1 FLSAYAVAF
10 VLFLYLPIVLVVL
23 FAFNESS
30 FVGFPITGLTTS
42 WFGVVFDNPDVI
54 AAFWTSLEVAAWA
67 VSIAL
72 LVGVPAAGQLA
83 RPGARRPD
91 LRLATLTLPLL
102 VPPVVLGLGIIIGL
116 NAVGVARGFYLIVL
130 GHVLLI
136 LPVVV
141 LVVVARLEGMD
152 HNQELAAM
160 DLGATPLRALISVT
174 VPQAFPAI
182 VAAAMLGFAL
192 SMDEFI
198 LTFLV
203 TSTTTTLPLY
213 VYSSLRF
220 QIDPSLD
227 AISTLILLASVL
239 VTLVA
244 AAVFLGSRSIRER
257 SRSLWK
263 ASSSAPASK

>member
-1 FLSAYAVAF
+1 M
-10 VLFLYLPIVLVVL
+10 
-23 FAFNESS
+23 
-30 FVGFPITGLTTS
+30 
-42 WFGVVFDNPDVI
+42 
-54 AAFWTSLEVAAWA
+54 
-67 VSIAL
+67 
-72 LVGVPAAGQLA
+72 
-83 RPGARRPD
+83 
-91 LRLATLTLPLL
+91 
-102 VPPVVLGLGIIIGL
+102 
-116 NAVGVARGFYLIVL
+116 ARGFYLIVL

-257 SRSLWK
+257 SRSL
-263 ASSSAPASK
+263 